1 SSNSQSVALTNVG
14 NSSVTIS
21 QISMNAKDVTSS
33 GIAIPVTIGVGQK
46 AAMTLTFKPTSS
58 ETVSGNVTVVNSQ
71 GSSTV
76 IPISASGVQSAISVT
91 PSSVSFG
98 SLSVGSSN
106 SQTMKVTN
114 SGTGVLTISQIS
126 VAGSGFS
133 SSGVTLP
140 ISLNAGQSSNF
151 NLQFAPASAGAASGS
166 ASLVSNAPGSPAV
179 ISLSGTGTAP
189 SQTLSFSTSSM
200 SFGNVNDG
208 SAASQS
214 VAVTNVGNSNVT
226 ISQVS
231 SSGTGFALTGAGTPV
246 TLSATQTFT
255 FGVSFNP
262 ISAGSVTGSVMV
274 TSNASGSPKTIA
286 LSGTGVATTAHS
298 VSLTW
303 NASTGTISGY
313 NVYRST
319 TSGSGYILVNG
330 GLVGGLAYTDTSV
343 QSGTTY
349 YYVTTA
355 VDSSGDESSYS
366 NEAQA
371 IIP

>member
-1 SSNSQSVALTNVG
+1 
-14 NSSVTIS
+14 
-21 QISMNAKDVTSS
+21 
-33 GIAIPVTIGVGQK
+33 
-46 AAMTLTFKPTSS
+46 
-58 ETVSGNVTVVNSQ
+58 
-71 GSSTV
+71 
-76 IPISASGVQSAISVT
+76 
-91 PSSVSFG
+91 
-98 SLSVGSSN
+98 
-106 SQTMKVTN
+106 
-114 SGTGVLTISQIS
+114 
-126 VAGSGFS
+126 
-133 SSGVTLP
+133 
-140 ISLNAGQSSNF
+140 
-151 NLQFAPASAGAASGS
+151 
-166 ASLVSNAPGSPAV
+166 
-179 ISLSGTGTAP
+179 
-189 SQTLSFSTSSM
+189 
-200 SFGNVNDG
+200 
-208 SAASQS
+208 
-214 VAVTNVGNSNVT
+214 
-226 ISQVS
+226 
-231 SSGTGFALTGAGTPV
+231 
-246 TLSATQTFT
+246 
-255 FGVSFNP
+255 VSFNP

-274 TSNASGSPKTIA
+274 TSNASGSPMTIA